1 MPAKKASISINLLAD
16 ATKAKAG
23 FAEAEKAAGGLDKQF
38 GNIAKTAVNAFATRE
53 IINFGKGAVSAAS
66 DLAESAN
73 AVAVTFGEAGDQILK
88 LGENASTAVGL
99 SAKDFNGFAVQF
111 AGFTR
116 QLATA
121 DKDIVDVTDELTVRI
136 ADFASVM
143 NLDVP
148 DAAQKFQSALAG
160 STEPMRAFGID
171 VSAAAVQT
179 YALENGI
186 TDNAAAM
193 TEAEKVQA
201 RYGLIMEQTAQMSG
215 DFANTS
221 DGLANSQ
228 RILAAEME
236 NIKATV
242 GEALIPALQGIMG
255 AVSPVLEAFT
265 ALPKGM
271 QQLIV
276 LATAGAFGFR
286 TFSNTLQG
294 FGVSAKNSKTIVKG
308 LGTTMAAATIIFN
321 EYATAQGEVAAAG
334 ERVKDTLDDQTG
346 AIDYYTRGAVK
357 QLFLTDE
364 LGKAMEMLG
373 LDVDLAT
380 DAVMGNEEATWQF
393 IDAIDNADTSLV
405 GLGDGLKSLF
415 SSEMEN
421 IDAVRIVRRQYEG
434 MRVAMDD
441 ARKEAGRL
449 NEAVID
455 GTDYLGSFT
464 AEQRRFNDIIEQAKL
479 DALAAD
485 LNEVAG
491 GMSELRKETFR
502 TETELDRLFGRLD
515 DEQAIADFIT
525 AMEDANEAMRGA
537 REGTAEYEQ
546 AQRDL
551 LFALEDLIEEH
562 SNVDAAL
569 GKELIPL
576 VKTGDVDAT
585 IEKLQTLL
593 ALLGAIPAEIQMNID
608 AGGFGMS
615 AGELSAM
622 GFGGFVGSQLPKPV
636 EGFTANVYISAGVI
650 TDPVE
655 LGKTTVDAI
664 NEYYAIG
671 GNKIL
676 L

>member
-53 IINFGKGAVSAAS
+53 IINFGKGAVGAAS

-73 AVAVTFGEAGDQILK
+73 AVSVSFGDAADRILK

-116 QLATA
+116 QLTTA

-148 DAAQKFQSALAG
+148 DAATKFQSALAG

-186 TDNAAAM
+186 TSNAAAM

-242 GEALIPALQGIMG
+242 GAALVPALQGIMG

-276 LATAGAFGFR
+276 LSTAGAFGFR
-286 TFSNTLQG
+286 TFSNTMQG
-294 FGVSAKNSKTIVKG
+294 FGMSAKTANKFVGT

-321 EYATAQGEVAAAG
+321 EYTTAQNEIKAAG
-334 ERVKDTLDDQTG
+334 DRVEQTLNNQTK
-346 AIDYYTRGAVK
+346 AIEYGTKAGVK
-357 QLFLTDE
+357 QLFMTDE

-380 DAVMGNEEATWQF
+380 EAVLGNDEAAYQF
-393 IDAIDNADTSLV
+393 IDTINNVDDELV
-405 GLGDGLKSLF
+405 GLGDGFKSLF
-415 SSEMEN
+415 TDEMKN
-421 IDAVRIVRRQYEG
+421 IDAVRIVRREYQG
-434 MRVAMDD
+434 MRQSMDD
-441 ARKEAGRL
+441 ARAEAGRL
-449 NEAVID
+449 NDTVID

-464 AEQRRFNDIIEQAKL
+464 AEQRRFNDIIKQAEL
-479 DALAAD
+479 DALIED
-485 LNEVAG
+485 LQEVTI
-491 GMSELRKETFR
+491 GMDDLRGATFK
-502 TETELDRLFGRLD
+502 TDVEMSRLFGRLD
-515 DEQAIADFIT
+515 DDQAVADFIRD
-525 AMEDANEAMRGA
+525 MQDANDVMK
-537 REGTAEYEQ
+537 TNSEQ
-546 AQRDL
+546 GSRDL
-551 LFALEDLIEEH
+551 LFALEDLMEAH
-562 SNVDAAL
+562 SLVDAEFA
-569 GKELIPL
+569 KELLPL
-576 VKTGDVDAT
+576 VEQGDIDAT
-585 IEKLQTLL
+585 LEKFEELL
-593 ALLGAIPAEIQMNID
+593 SLIGQIPADIQLAID
-608 AGGFGMS
+608 AGSLGLS
-615 AGELSAM
+615 IAELEKLPSTVY
-622 GFGGFVGSQLPKPV
+622 GLGRQL
-636 EGFTANVYISAGVI
+636 GAQDGLTANFYISAGVI

-655 LGKTTVDAI
+655 VGKTMVEAI

-671 GNKIL
+671 GAPIGGSTNL
-676 L
+676 